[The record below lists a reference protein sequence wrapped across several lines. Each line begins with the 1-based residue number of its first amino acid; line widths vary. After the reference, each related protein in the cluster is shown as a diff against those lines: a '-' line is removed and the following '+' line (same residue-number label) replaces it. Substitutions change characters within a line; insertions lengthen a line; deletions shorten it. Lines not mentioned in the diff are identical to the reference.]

1 MNSSKMN
8 KFLLAIV
15 LTILSGNFLGQ
26 THQESLEILLDKLNK
41 LEEEIAN
48 LSNNIDQNT
57 YELQRIEDAN
67 QLRYMDL
74 DKRIHQLETLIL
86 LSNEDDNQEQIVSS
100 DLDEN
105 PLSGLIAND
114 ESEEEFLLWSNSLK
128 LIENSRYSEAAENLR
143 LLILSFPQ
151 GEYTNEAYFYLGDI
165 YFQQQMYQD
174 SIETFNSLLN
184 NFPENNRTPE
194 SIFKLGLNFLRL
206 EDELAAISNF
216 NNVIQNYPESSAAI
230 LSKEELVKL
239 NN

>member
-1 MNSSKMN
+1 MN
-8 KFLLAIV
+8 KFLLTIV
-15 LTILSGNFLGQ
+15 FTILSGNFLAQ
-26 THQESLEILLDKLNK
+26 SDQESLEILLDKLNK

-194 SIFKLGLNFLRL
+194 SIFKLGLNFLQL

>member
-1 MNSSKMN
+1 MN
-8 KFLLAIV
+8 KFLLSLI
-15 LTILSGNFLGQ
+15 LMFLSGNFLAQ
-26 THQESLEILLDKLNK
+26 SQQESLEMLLEKLNK

-48 LSNNIDQNT
+48 LSNNLDQNT

-86 LSNEDDNQEQIVSS
+86 LSNEDDNQDQIVSG
-100 DLDEN
+100 DIDEN
-105 PLSGLIAND
+105 PLSDLIAND

-143 LLILSFPQ
+143 LLILSFPR
-151 GEYTNEAYFYLGDI
+151 GEYSIEAYFYLGDI

-174 SIETFNSLLN
+174 SIETFNSLLI

-194 SIFKLGLNFLRL
+194 TIFKLGLNFLRL
-206 EDELAAISNF
+206 EDEIAAISNF

-230 LSKEELVKL
+230 LSEEELVKL

>member
-1 MNSSKMN
+1 MN
-8 KFLLAIV
+8 KFLLSLI
-15 LTILSGNFLGQ
+15 LMFLSGSFLAQ
-26 THQESLEILLDKLNK
+26 SQQESLEMLLEKLNK

-48 LSNNIDQNT
+48 LSNNLDQNT

-86 LSNEDDNQEQIVSS
+86 LSNEDDNQDQIASG
-100 DLDEN
+100 DIDEN
-105 PLSGLIAND
+105 PLSDLIAND

-151 GEYTNEAYFYLGDI
+151 GEYSIEAYFYLGDI

-174 SIETFNSLLN
+174 SIETFNSLLI

-194 SIFKLGLNFLRL
+194 TIFKLGLNFLRL
-206 EDELAAISNF
+206 EDEIAAISNF

-230 LSKEELVKL
+230 LSEEELVKL

>member
-1 MNSSKMN
+1 MN
-8 KFLLAIV
+8 KFLLSLI
-15 LTILSGNFLGQ
+15 LMFLSGNFLAQ
-26 THQESLEILLDKLNK
+26 SQQESLEILLEKLNK

-48 LSNNIDQNT
+48 LSNNLDQNT

-86 LSNEDDNQEQIVSS
+86 LSNEEDNQDQIVSG
-100 DLDEN
+100 DIDEN
-105 PLSGLIAND
+105 PLSDLIAND

-143 LLILSFPQ
+143 LLILSFPR
-151 GEYTNEAYFYLGDI
+151 GEYSIEAYFYLGDI

-230 LSKEELVKL
+230 LSEEELVKL

>member
-1 MNSSKMN
+1 MSK
-8 KFLLAIV
+8 LLLP
-15 LTILSGNFLGQ
+15 LTLIFFTGNFLAQ
-26 THQESLEILLDKLNK
+26 SEQESLEILLDKLNK
-41 LEEEIAN
+41 LEQEISN
-48 LSNNIDQNT
+48 LSNNLDQNT

-86 LSNEDDNQEQIVSS
+86 LSSEEDNQDQIELS

-105 PLSGLIAND
+105 PLSGLISND
-114 ESEEEFLLWSNSLK
+114 GSEEEFSLWSNSLK

-143 LLILSFPQ
+143 LLIISFPQ
-151 GEYTNEAYFYLGDI
+151 GEYSVEAYFYLGDI

-184 NFPENNRTPE
+184 NFPENKRTPE
-194 SIFKLGLNFLRL
+194 SFFKLGLNFLQL
-206 EDELAAISNF
+206 EDKTSARSNF

-230 LSKEELVKL
+230 LSEEELVKL

>member
-1 MNSSKMN
+1 MN
-8 KFLLAIV
+8 KFLLTIV
-15 LTILSGNFLGQ
+15 FTILSGNFLAQ
-26 THQESLEILLDKLNK
+26 SDQESLEILLDKLNK
-41 LEEEIAN
+41 LEEEMAN

-100 DLDEN
+100 DLNEN

>member
-1 MNSSKMN
+1 MN
-8 KFLLAIV
+8 KFLLSLI
-15 LTILSGNFLGQ
+15 LMFLSGNFLAQ
-26 THQESLEILLDKLNK
+26 SQQESLEMLLEKLNK

-48 LSNNIDQNT
+48 LSNNLDQNT

-86 LSNEDDNQEQIVSS
+86 LSNEDDNQDQIASG
-100 DLDEN
+100 DIDEN
-105 PLSGLIAND
+105 PLSDLIAND

-151 GEYTNEAYFYLGDI
+151 GEYSIEAYFYLGDI

-174 SIETFNSLLN
+174 SIETFNSLLI
-184 NFPENNRTPE
+184 NFPDNNRTPE
-194 SIFKLGLNFLRL
+194 TIFKLGLNFLRL
-206 EDELAAISNF
+206 EDEIAAISNF

>member
-1 MNSSKMN
+1 MN
-8 KFLLAIV
+8 KFLLPLI
-15 LTILSGNFLGQ
+15 LIFLSGSFLAQ
-26 THQESLEILLDKLNK
+26 SQQESLEMLLEKLNK

-48 LSNNIDQNT
+48 LSNNLDQNT

-86 LSNEDDNQEQIVSS
+86 LSNEDDNKDQIVSG
-100 DLDEN
+100 DINEN
-105 PLSGLIAND
+105 PLSDLIAND

-143 LLILSFPQ
+143 LLILSFPR
-151 GEYTNEAYFYLGDI
+151 GEYSIEAYFYLGDI

-174 SIETFNSLLN
+174 SIETFNSLLI

-194 SIFKLGLNFLRL
+194 TIFKLGLNFLRL
-206 EDELAAISNF
+206 EDEIAAISNF

-230 LSKEELVKL
+230 LSEEELVKL

>member
-1 MNSSKMN
+1 MN
-8 KFLLAIV
+8 KFLLSLI
-15 LTILSGNFLGQ
+15 LMFLSGSFLAQ
-26 THQESLEILLDKLNK
+26 SQQESLEMLLEKLNK

-48 LSNNIDQNT
+48 LSNNLDQNT

-86 LSNEDDNQEQIVSS
+86 LSNEEDNQDQIVSG
-100 DLDEN
+100 DIDEN
-105 PLSGLIAND
+105 PLSDLIAND

-151 GEYTNEAYFYLGDI
+151 GEYSIEAYFYLGDI

-174 SIETFNSLLN
+174 SIETFNSLLI
-184 NFPENNRTPE
+184 NFPENNRIPE
-194 SIFKLGLNFLRL
+194 TIFKLGLNFLRL
-206 EDELAAISNF
+206 EDEIAAISNF

-230 LSKEELVKL
+230 LSEEELVKL

>member
-1 MNSSKMN
+1 MN
-8 KFLLAIV
+8 KFLLSLI
-15 LTILSGNFLGQ
+15 LMFLSGNFLAQ
-26 THQESLEILLDKLNK
+26 SQQESLEMLLEKLNK

-48 LSNNIDQNT
+48 LSNNLDQNT

-86 LSNEDDNQEQIVSS
+86 LSNEDDNQDQIASG
-100 DLDEN
+100 DIDEN
-105 PLSGLIAND
+105 PLSDLIAND

-143 LLILSFPQ
+143 LLILSFPR
-151 GEYTNEAYFYLGDI
+151 GEYSIEAYFYLGDI

-174 SIETFNSLLN
+174 SIETFNSLLI
-184 NFPENNRTPE
+184 NFPENDRTPE
-194 SIFKLGLNFLRL
+194 TIFKLGLNFLRL
-206 EDELAAISNF
+206 EDEIAAISNF

-230 LSKEELVKL
+230 LSEEELVKL

>member
-1 MNSSKMN
+1 MN
-8 KFLLAIV
+8 KFLLSLI
-15 LTILSGNFLGQ
+15 LMFLSGNFLAQ
-26 THQESLEILLDKLNK
+26 SQQESLEMLLEKLNK

-48 LSNNIDQNT
+48 LSNNLDQNT

-74 DKRIHQLETLIL
+74 DKRIYQLETLIL
-86 LSNEDDNQEQIVSS
+86 LSNEEDNQDQIVSG
-100 DLDEN
+100 DIDEN
-105 PLSGLIAND
+105 PLSDLIAND

-143 LLILSFPQ
+143 LLILSFPR
-151 GEYTNEAYFYLGDI
+151 GEYSIEAYFYLGDI

-174 SIETFNSLLN
+174 SIETFNSLLI

-194 SIFKLGLNFLRL
+194 TIFKLGLNFLRL
-206 EDELAAISNF
+206 EDEIAAISNF

-230 LSKEELVKL
+230 LSEEELVKL

>member
-1 MNSSKMN
+1 MN
-8 KFLLAIV
+8 KFLLTIV
-15 LTILSGNFLGQ
+15 FMILSGNFLAQ
-26 THQESLEILLDKLNK
+26 TNEESLEILLDKLNK

>member
-1 MNSSKMN
+1 MN
-8 KFLLAIV
+8 KFILTIV
-15 LTILSGNFLGQ
+15 FTILSGNFLAQ
-26 THQESLEILLDKLNK
+26 SDQESLEILLDKLNK

-184 NFPENNRTPE
+184 NFPENNKTPE

>member
-1 MNSSKMN
+1 MN
-8 KFLLAIV
+8 KFLLSLI
-15 LTILSGNFLGQ
+15 LMFLSGNFLAQ
-26 THQESLEILLDKLNK
+26 SQQESLEILLEKLNK

-48 LSNNIDQNT
+48 LSNNLDQNT

-86 LSNEDDNQEQIVSS
+86 LSNEEDNQDQIVSG
-100 DLDEN
+100 DIDEN
-105 PLSGLIAND
+105 PLSDLIAND

-143 LLILSFPQ
+143 LLILSFPR
-151 GEYTNEAYFYLGDI
+151 GEYSIEAYFYLGDI

-174 SIETFNSLLN
+174 SIETFNSLLI
-184 NFPENNRTPE
+184 NFPDNNRTPE
-194 SIFKLGLNFLRL
+194 TIFKLGLNFLRL
-206 EDELAAISNF
+206 EDEIAAISNF

-230 LSKEELVKL
+230 LSEEELVKL

>member
-1 MNSSKMN
+1 MN
-8 KFLLAIV
+8 KFLLSLI
-15 LTILSGNFLGQ
+15 LMFLSGNFLAQ
-26 THQESLEILLDKLNK
+26 SQQESLEILLEKLNK

-48 LSNNIDQNT
+48 LSNNLDQNT

-86 LSNEDDNQEQIVSS
+86 LSNEDDNQDQIVSG
-100 DLDEN
+100 DIDEN
-105 PLSGLIAND
+105 PLSDLIAND

-143 LLILSFPQ
+143 LLILSFPR
-151 GEYTNEAYFYLGDI
+151 GEYSIEAYFYLGDI

-174 SIETFNSLLN
+174 SIETFNSLLI

-194 SIFKLGLNFLRL
+194 TIFKLGLNFLRL
-206 EDELAAISNF
+206 EDEIAAISNF
-216 NNVIQNYPESSAAI
+216 NNDIQNYPESSAAI
-230 LSKEELVKL
+230 LSEEELVKL

>member
-1 MNSSKMN
+1 MN
-8 KFLLAIV
+8 KFLLSLI
-15 LTILSGNFLGQ
+15 LMFLSGNFLAQ
-26 THQESLEILLDKLNK
+26 SQQESLEILLEKLNK

-48 LSNNIDQNT
+48 LSNNLDQNT
-57 YELQRIEDAN
+57 YELLRIEDAN

-86 LSNEDDNQEQIVSS
+86 LSNEDDNQDQIVPG
-100 DLDEN
+100 DIDEN
-105 PLSGLIAND
+105 PLSDLIAND

-143 LLILSFPQ
+143 LLILSFPR
-151 GEYTNEAYFYLGDI
+151 GEYSIEAYFYLGDI

-174 SIETFNSLLN
+174 SIETFNSLLI

-194 SIFKLGLNFLRL
+194 TIFKLGLNFLRL
-206 EDELAAISNF
+206 EDEIAAISNF

-230 LSKEELVKL
+230 LSEEELVKL

>member
-1 MNSSKMN
+1 MN
-8 KFLLAIV
+8 KFLLSLI
-15 LTILSGNFLGQ
+15 LMFLSGNFLAQ
-26 THQESLEILLDKLNK
+26 SQQESLEMLLEKLNK

-48 LSNNIDQNT
+48 LSNNLDQNT

-86 LSNEDDNQEQIVSS
+86 LSNEEDNQDQIVSG
-100 DLDEN
+100 DIDEN
-105 PLSGLIAND
+105 PLSDLIAND

-143 LLILSFPQ
+143 LLILSFPR
-151 GEYTNEAYFYLGDI
+151 GEYSIEAYFYLGDI

-174 SIETFNSLLN
+174 SIETFNSLLI
-184 NFPENNRTPE
+184 NFPDNNRTPE
-194 SIFKLGLNFLRL
+194 TIFKLGLNFLRL
-206 EDELAAISNF
+206 EDEIAAISNF

-230 LSKEELVKL
+230 LSEEELVKL

>member
-1 MNSSKMN
+1 MN
-8 KFLLAIV
+8 KFLLSLI
-15 LTILSGNFLGQ
+15 LMFLSGNFLAQ
-26 THQESLEILLDKLNK
+26 SQQESLEILLEKLNK

-48 LSNNIDQNT
+48 LSNNLDQNT

-86 LSNEDDNQEQIVSS
+86 LSNEEDNQDQIVSG
-100 DLDEN
+100 DIDEN
-105 PLSGLIAND
+105 PLSDLIAND

-143 LLILSFPQ
+143 LLILSFPR
-151 GEYTNEAYFYLGDI
+151 GEYSIEAYFYLGDI

-174 SIETFNSLLN
+174 SIETFNSLLI

-194 SIFKLGLNFLRL
+194 TIFKLGLNFLRL
-206 EDELAAISNF
+206 EDEIAAISNF

-230 LSKEELVKL
+230 LSREELVKL
-239 NN
+239 DY

>member
-1 MNSSKMN
+1 MN
-8 KFLLAIV
+8 KFLLTIV
-15 LTILSGNFLGQ
+15 FTILSGNFLAQ
-26 THQESLEILLDKLNK
+26 SDQESLEILLDKLNK

-174 SIETFNSLLN
+174 SIETFNSLLI

-194 SIFKLGLNFLRL
+194 TIFKLGLNFLRL
-206 EDELAAISNF
+206 EDEIAAISNF

>member
-1 MNSSKMN
+1 MN
-8 KFLLAIV
+8 KFLLSLI
-15 LTILSGNFLGQ
+15 LMFLSGNFLAQGQ
-26 THQESLEILLDKLNK
+26 QESLEMLLEKLNK

-48 LSNNIDQNT
+48 LSNNLDQNT

-86 LSNEDDNQEQIVSS
+86 LSNEDDNQDQIVPG
-100 DLDEN
+100 DIDEN
-105 PLSGLIAND
+105 PLSDLIAND

-143 LLILSFPQ
+143 LLILSFPR
-151 GEYTNEAYFYLGDI
+151 GEYSIEAYFYLGDI

-174 SIETFNSLLN
+174 SIETFNSLLI

-194 SIFKLGLNFLRL
+194 TIFKLGLNFLRL
-206 EDELAAISNF
+206 EDEIAAISNF

-230 LSKEELVKL
+230 LSEEELVKL

>member
-1 MNSSKMN
+1 MN
-8 KFLLAIV
+8 KFLLSLI
-15 LTILSGNFLGQ
+15 LMFLSGNFLAQ
-26 THQESLEILLDKLNK
+26 SQQESLEILLEKLNK

-48 LSNNIDQNT
+48 LSNNLDQNT

-86 LSNEDDNQEQIVSS
+86 LSNEDDNQDQLVSG
-100 DLDEN
+100 DIDEN
-105 PLSGLIAND
+105 PLSDLIAND

-143 LLILSFPQ
+143 LLILSFPR
-151 GEYTNEAYFYLGDI
+151 GEYSIEAYFYLGDI

-174 SIETFNSLLN
+174 SIETFNSLLI

-194 SIFKLGLNFLRL
+194 TIFKLGLNFLRL
-206 EDELAAISNF
+206 EDEIAAISNF

-230 LSKEELVKL
+230 LSEEELVKL

>member
-1 MNSSKMN
+1 MN
-8 KFLLAIV
+8 KFLLFLI
-15 LTILSGNFLGQ
+15 LIFLSGNFLAQ
-26 THQESLEILLDKLNK
+26 SQQESLEILLEKLNK

-48 LSNNIDQNT
+48 LSNNLDQNT

-86 LSNEDDNQEQIVSS
+86 LSNEDDNQDQIASG
-100 DLDEN
+100 DIDEN
-105 PLSGLIAND
+105 PLSDLIAND
-114 ESEEEFLLWSNSLK
+114 EFEEEFLLWSNSLK

-151 GEYTNEAYFYLGDI
+151 GEYSIEAYFYLGDI

-174 SIETFNSLLN
+174 SIETFNSLLI
-184 NFPENNRTPE
+184 NFPDNNRTPE
-194 SIFKLGLNFLRL
+194 TIFKLGLNFLRL
-206 EDELAAISNF
+206 EDEIAAISNF

-230 LSKEELVKL
+230 LSEEELVKL

>member
-1 MNSSKMN
+1 MN
-8 KFLLAIV
+8 KFLLTIV
-15 LTILSGNFLGQ
+15 FIILSGNFLAQ
-26 THQESLEILLDKLNK
+26 TNEESLEILLDKLNK

-74 DKRIHQLETLIL
+74 DKRIHQLESLIL
-86 LSNEDDNQEQIVSS
+86 LSNEDDNQEQIASG

-184 NFPENNRTPE
+184 NFPENNKTPE

>member
-1 MNSSKMN
+1 MN
-8 KFLLAIV
+8 KFLVSL
-15 LTILSGNFLGQ
+15 ILMFISGNFLAQ
-26 THQESLEILLDKLNK
+26 SQQESLEMLLEKLNK

-48 LSNNIDQNT
+48 LSNNLDQNT

-86 LSNEDDNQEQIVSS
+86 LSNEDDNQDQIASG
-100 DLDEN
+100 DIDEN
-105 PLSGLIAND
+105 PLSDLIAND

-143 LLILSFPQ
+143 LLILSFPR
-151 GEYTNEAYFYLGDI
+151 GEYSIEAYFYLGDI

-174 SIETFNSLLN
+174 SIETFNSLLI
-184 NFPENNRTPE
+184 NFPDNNRTPE
-194 SIFKLGLNFLRL
+194 TIFKLGLNFLRL
-206 EDELAAISNF
+206 EDEIAAISNF

-230 LSKEELVKL
+230 LSEEELVKL

>member
-1 MNSSKMN
+1 M
-8 KFLLAIV
+8 F
-15 LTILSGNFLGQ
+15 LSGNFLAQ
-26 THQESLEILLDKLNK
+26 SQQESLEMLLEKLNK

-48 LSNNIDQNT
+48 LSNNLDQNT

-86 LSNEDDNQEQIVSS
+86 LSNEDDNQDQIVSG
-100 DLDEN
+100 DIDEN
-105 PLSGLIAND
+105 PLSDLIAND

-143 LLILSFPQ
+143 LLILSFPR
-151 GEYTNEAYFYLGDI
+151 GEYSIEAYFYLGDI

-174 SIETFNSLLN
+174 SIETFNSLLI

-194 SIFKLGLNFLRL
+194 TIFKLGLNFLRL
-206 EDELAAISNF
+206 EDEIAAISNF

-230 LSKEELVKL
+230 LSEEELVKL

>member
-1 MNSSKMN
+1 MN
-8 KFLLAIV
+8 KFLLSLI
-15 LTILSGNFLGQ
+15 LMFLSGSFLAQ
-26 THQESLEILLDKLNK
+26 SQQESLEMLLEKLNK

-48 LSNNIDQNT
+48 LSNNLDQNT

-86 LSNEDDNQEQIVSS
+86 LSNEDDNQDQIVSG
-100 DLDEN
+100 DIDEN
-105 PLSGLIAND
+105 PLSDLIAND

-143 LLILSFPQ
+143 LLILSFPR
-151 GEYTNEAYFYLGDI
+151 GEYSIEAYFYLGDI

-174 SIETFNSLLN
+174 SIETFNSLLI
-184 NFPENNRTPE
+184 NFPDNNRTPE
-194 SIFKLGLNFLRL
+194 TIFKLGLNFLRL
-206 EDELAAISNF
+206 EDEIAAISNF

-230 LSKEELVKL
+230 LSEEELVKL

>member
-1 MNSSKMN
+1 M
-8 KFLLAIV
+8 
-15 LTILSGNFLGQ
+15 
-26 THQESLEILLDKLNK
+26 EILLDKLNK
-41 LEEEIAN
+41 LEQEISN
-48 LSNNIDQNT
+48 LSNNLDQNT

-86 LSNEDDNQEQIVSS
+86 LSSEEDNQDQVELS

-105 PLSGLIAND
+105 PLSGLISND
-114 ESEEEFLLWSNSLK
+114 GSEEEFSLWSNSLK

-151 GEYTNEAYFYLGDI
+151 GEYSVEAYFYLGDI

-184 NFPENNRTPE
+184 NFPENKRTPE
-194 SIFKLGLNFLRL
+194 SFFKLGLNFLQL
-206 EDELAAISNF
+206 EDKTSARSNF

-230 LSKEELVKL
+230 LSEEELVKL

>member
-1 MNSSKMN
+1 MN
-8 KFLLAIV
+8 KFLLSLI
-15 LTILSGNFLGQ
+15 LMFLSGNFLAQ
-26 THQESLEILLDKLNK
+26 SQQESLEMLLEKLNK

-48 LSNNIDQNT
+48 LSNNLDQNT

-86 LSNEDDNQEQIVSS
+86 LSNEDDNQDQIVPG
-100 DLDEN
+100 DIDEN
-105 PLSGLIAND
+105 PLSDLIAND

-143 LLILSFPQ
+143 LLILSFPR
-151 GEYTNEAYFYLGDI
+151 GEYSIEAYFYLGDI

-174 SIETFNSLLN
+174 SIETFNSLLI
-184 NFPENNRTPE
+184 NFPDNNRTPE
-194 SIFKLGLNFLRL
+194 TIFKLGLNFLRL
-206 EDELAAISNF
+206 EDEIAAISNF

-230 LSKEELVKL
+230 LSEEELVKL

>member
-1 MNSSKMN
+1 MN
-8 KFLLAIV
+8 KFLLSLI
-15 LTILSGNFLGQ
+15 LMFLSGNFLAQ
-26 THQESLEILLDKLNK
+26 SQQESLEILLEKLNK

-48 LSNNIDQNT
+48 LSNNLDQNT

-86 LSNEDDNQEQIVSS
+86 LSNEDDNQDQIASG
-100 DLDEN
+100 DIDEN
-105 PLSGLIAND
+105 PLSDLIAND

-143 LLILSFPQ
+143 LLILSFPR
-151 GEYTNEAYFYLGDI
+151 GEYCIEAYFYLGDI

-174 SIETFNSLLN
+174 SIETFNSLLI
-184 NFPENNRTPE
+184 NFPDNNRTPE
-194 SIFKLGLNFLRL
+194 TIFKLGLNFLRL
-206 EDELAAISNF
+206 EDEIAAISNF

-230 LSKEELVKL
+230 LSEEELVKL

>member
-1 MNSSKMN
+1 MN
-8 KFLLAIV
+8 KFLLTIV
-15 LTILSGNFLGQ
+15 FTILSCNFLAQ
-26 THQESLEILLDKLNK
+26 SDQESLEILLDKLNK

-230 LSKEELVKL
+230 LSEEELVKL

>member
-1 MNSSKMN
+1 MN
-8 KFLLAIV
+8 KFLLSLI
-15 LTILSGNFLGQ
+15 LMFLSGNFLAQ
-26 THQESLEILLDKLNK
+26 SQQESLEILLEKLNK

-48 LSNNIDQNT
+48 LSNNLDQNT

-86 LSNEDDNQEQIVSS
+86 LSNEEDNQDQIVSG
-100 DLDEN
+100 DIDEN
-105 PLSGLIAND
+105 PLSDLIAND

-143 LLILSFPQ
+143 LLILSFPR
-151 GEYTNEAYFYLGDI
+151 GEYSIEAYFYLGDI

>member
-1 MNSSKMN
+1 MSK
-8 KFLLAIV
+8 LLLP
-15 LTILSGNFLGQ
+15 LTLIFFTGNFLAQ
-26 THQESLEILLDKLNK
+26 SEQESLEILLDKLNK
-41 LEEEIAN
+41 LEQEISN
-48 LSNNIDQNT
+48 LSNNLDHNT
-57 YELQRIEDAN
+57 YEFQRIEDAN

-86 LSNEDDNQEQIVSS
+86 LSSEEDNQDQIELS
-100 DLDEN
+100 DVDEN
-105 PLSGLIAND
+105 PLSALISND
-114 ESEEEFLLWSNSLK
+114 GSEEEFSLWSNSLK

-151 GEYTNEAYFYLGDI
+151 GEYSVEAYFYLGDI

-184 NFPENNRTPE
+184 NFPENKRTPE
-194 SIFKLGLNFLRL
+194 SFFKLGLNFLQL
-206 EDELAAISNF
+206 EDETSARSNF

-230 LSKEELVKL
+230 LSEEELGKL

>member
-1 MNSSKMN
+1 MSK
-8 KFLLAIV
+8 LLLP
-15 LTILSGNFLGQ
+15 LTLIFFTGNFLAQ
-26 THQESLEILLDKLNK
+26 SEQESLEILLDKLNK
-41 LEEEIAN
+41 LEQEISN
-48 LSNNIDQNT
+48 LSNNLDQNT

-86 LSNEDDNQEQIVSS
+86 LSSEEDNQDQIELS

-105 PLSGLIAND
+105 PLSGLISND
-114 ESEEEFLLWSNSLK
+114 GSEEEFLLWSNSLK

-143 LLILSFPQ
+143 LLIISFPQ
-151 GEYTNEAYFYLGDI
+151 GEYSVEAYFYLGDI

-184 NFPENNRTPE
+184 NFPENKRTPE
-194 SIFKLGLNFLRL
+194 SFFKLGLNFLQL
-206 EDELAAISNF
+206 EDETSARSNF
-216 NNVIQNYPESSAAI
+216 NKVIQNYPESSAAI
-230 LSKEELVKL
+230 LSEEELVKL

>member
-1 MNSSKMN
+1 MN
-8 KFLLAIV
+8 KFLLFLI
-15 LTILSGNFLGQ
+15 LIFLSGNFLAQ
-26 THQESLEILLDKLNK
+26 SQQESLEILLEKLNK

-48 LSNNIDQNT
+48 LSNNLDQNT

-86 LSNEDDNQEQIVSS
+86 LSNEDDNQDQIVSG
-100 DLDEN
+100 DIDEN
-105 PLSGLIAND
+105 PLSDLIAND
-114 ESEEEFLLWSNSLK
+114 ESEEEFSLWSNSLK

-143 LLILSFPQ
+143 LLILSFPR
-151 GEYTNEAYFYLGDI
+151 GEYSIEAYFYLGDI

-174 SIETFNSLLN
+174 SIETFNSLLI

-194 SIFKLGLNFLRL
+194 TIFKLGLNFLRL
-206 EDELAAISNF
+206 EDEIAAISNF

-230 LSKEELVKL
+230 LSEEELVKL

>member
-1 MNSSKMN
+1 MN
-8 KFLLAIV
+8 KFLLSLI
-15 LTILSGNFLGQ
+15 LMFLSGSFLAQ
-26 THQESLEILLDKLNK
+26 SQQESLEMLLEKLNK

-48 LSNNIDQNT
+48 LSNNLDQNT

-74 DKRIHQLETLIL
+74 DKRIYQLETLIL
-86 LSNEDDNQEQIVSS
+86 LSNEDDNQDQIASG
-100 DLDEN
+100 DIDEN
-105 PLSGLIAND
+105 PLSDLIAND

-143 LLILSFPQ
+143 LLILSFPR
-151 GEYTNEAYFYLGDI
+151 GEYSIEAYFYLGDI

-174 SIETFNSLLN
+174 SIETFNSLLI
-184 NFPENNRTPE
+184 NFPENNRIPE
-194 SIFKLGLNFLRL
+194 TIFKLGLNFLRL
-206 EDELAAISNF
+206 EDEIAAISNF

-230 LSKEELVKL
+230 LSEEELVKL